1 MDAVFETELMGIQ
14 GVEQPKPISS
24 ASESISSGT
33 SSVTSSLADDATE
46 GIKEKIVS
54 KVGEAAEATKVI
66 IQDTDGDGQEHIEL

>member
-1 MDAVFETELMGIQ
+1 MDAVFETELMSIQ

-24 ASESISSGT
+24 ASESVISGT

-66 IQDTDGDGQEHIEL
+66 IQDTDGDGQEHNEL

>member
-1 MDAVFETELMGIQ
+1 MSIQ

-24 ASESISSGT
+24 ASESVSSVT

-54 KVGEAAEATKVI
+54 KVGEAAEAAKVI

>member
-1 MDAVFETELMGIQ
+1 MDAVFETELMSIQ

-24 ASESISSGT
+24 ASESVSSGT

-54 KVGEAAEATKVI
+54 KVGEAAEAAKVI
-66 IQDTDGDGQEHIEL
+66 IQDTNGDGQEHIEL